1 MGPEVH
7 RQRRRL
13 SSASSNEAAIPLLV
27 IPAVRVREGLYHLF
41 DMLAFDRFEIAS
53 TAGSFS
59 RVDRYCCTSSHCS
72 GVGNGGSSP
81 RKRASLHASLY
92 ACQYAKP
99 AGSEDNDPW
108 NCLIT
113 HIRASSSR

>member
-53 TAGSFS
+53 TAGLLAGLTGIAVPVPIVQASGMAVPRRANALRCMHRYTPANTQS
-59 RVDRYCCTSSHCS
+59 RQDRKVMIP
-72 GVGNGGSSP
+72 GI
-81 RKRASLHASLY
+81 A
-92 ACQYAKP
+92 
-99 AGSEDNDPW
+99 
-108 NCLIT
+108 
-113 HIRASSSR
+113 